1 MLIIVGYDVKYIMC
15 YVTSTTIFEFLIS
28 VAFVTKIAR
37 FFNFFTLVL
46 LKSCMNLNILG
57 L

>member
-1 MLIIVGYDVKYIMC
+1 MLIFVGYDIKYIMC

-37 FFNFFTLVL
+37 FFNFFSLVL
-46 LKSCMNLNILG
+46 HKSCMNLKILG

>member
-1 MLIIVGYDVKYIMC
+1 MLIIVGYDIKYIMC
-15 YVTSTTIFEFLIS
+15 YVTPTTIFEFLIS

-46 LKSCMNLNILG
+46 LNSYLNLNILG